1 MCISSRRPL
10 ATRGTAIAESDGV
23 GVRKQR
29 TKDGAA
35 RAGAIGGEPDPG
47 GAQRHLTTGIAQS
60 GFRTKLVLAPRD
72 RTRAA
77 RAAERE
83 GAPPDW
89 DALCR
94 LEQMLRQR
102 RVAIAALGPRS
113 HAEQL
118 DAE

>member
-1 MCISSRRPL
+1 M
-10 ATRGTAIAESDGV
+10 

-29 TKDGAA
+29 TKD
-35 RAGAIGGEPDPG
+35 ELDPG
-47 GAQRHLTTGIAQS
+47 GATRDLTIGIAQS
-60 GFRTKLVLAPRD
+60 GFRTKLVLEQLG
-72 RTRAA
+72 RTRATPDA
-77 RAAERE
+77 GRE

-102 RVAIAALGPRS
+102 RGATAALGLRS

>member
-1 MCISSRRPL
+1 M
-10 ATRGTAIAESDGV
+10 

-29 TKDGAA
+29 TKDGDA
-35 RAGAIGGEPDPG
+35 RAGAIGDEPDPG
-47 GAQRHLTTGIAQS
+47 GAERHLTIGIAQS
-60 GFRTKLVLAPRD
+60 GFRTKLVLEQPGRA
-72 RTRAA
+72 RAA
-77 RAAERE
+77 RDAERE

-102 RVAIAALGPRS
+102 RVAVAALGPRS

>member
-1 MCISSRRPL
+1 ML
-10 ATRGTAIAESDGV
+10 EQLG
-23 GVRKQR
+23 
-29 TKDGAA
+29 
-35 RAGAIGGEPDPG
+35 
-47 GAQRHLTTGIAQS
+47 
-60 GFRTKLVLAPRD
+60 
-72 RTRAA
+72 RTRATPDA
-77 RAAERE
+77 GRE

-102 RVAIAALGPRS
+102 RGATAALGLRS

>member
-1 MCISSRRPL
+1 
-10 ATRGTAIAESDGV
+10 V

-29 TKDGAA
+29 TNDGDE
-35 RAGAIGGEPDPG
+35 RAGALEDELAPG
-47 GAQRHLTTGIAQS
+47 GAKRDLTLGIAQS
-60 GFRTKLVLAPRD
+60 GFRTKLVLEQLG

-77 RAAERE
+77 RDAEPE
-83 GAPPDW
+83 GAPRDW

-102 RVAIAALGPRS
+102 RVAVAELGLRS

-118 DAE
+118 DAG